1 MTLSPLTALRSLLAR
16 FSRLRPARLPRN
28 PVDVRPTVRREPARN
43 PSGVGYFAA
52 HGSRDRHAA
61 AWPTPTPPT
70 TSQAY
75 TVPSSTGRATVEST
89 RAASIQTISKEPTVT
104 PELIGILAMGGT
116 LAGLMLALWRDTRA
130 DIQNLRA
137 EVRADLG
144 DLRKDVQSLTERTSR
159 LEGVIEGLFGGR
171 PRDRHDDAA

>member
-1 MTLSPLTALRSLLAR
+1 M
-16 FSRLRPARLPRN
+16 
-28 PVDVRPTVRREPARN
+28 
-43 PSGVGYFAA
+43 
-52 HGSRDRHAA
+52 
-61 AWPTPTPPT
+61 
-70 TSQAY
+70 
-75 TVPSSTGRATVEST
+75 
-89 RAASIQTISKEPTVT
+89 T

-137 EVRADLG
+137 EIRVDFG